1 MHGPWIHDATIF
13 QYSNSFIIMTLAMI
27 LFPARWSLTLL
38 TTQIKVTVVIDQS
51 TSQASAQVSISE
63 LATRMITVLK

>member
-1 MHGPWIHDATIF
+1 
-13 QYSNSFIIMTLAMI
+13 MTLAMI